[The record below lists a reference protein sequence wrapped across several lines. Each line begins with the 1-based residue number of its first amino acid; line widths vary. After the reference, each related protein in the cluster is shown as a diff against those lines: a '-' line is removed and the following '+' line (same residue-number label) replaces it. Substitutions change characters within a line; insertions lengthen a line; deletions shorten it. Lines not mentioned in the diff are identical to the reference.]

1 MIPHD
6 SMNTPAAQKIEK
18 QSSPE
23 THETQRARARVIG
36 FLLFPLALLP
46 FLALASYDW
55 HDIAELAIPSNTPVH
70 NLIGIAG
77 ARFAYNGYRL
87 IGLAVWAIPA
97 VMALAGAILA
107 SGRAFRPW
115 RRALALTLLVFSGT
129 ALLELLNFAP
139 SYAPLLHDRLNI
151 SDAGGALGYL
161 VMKRGLASALSPFG
175 ASVLMVTMLVASLI
189 LLIGAHNIVRAM
201 ATVVDWASGGR
212 ARTPEEIEAAMRR
225 REEREA
231 AALQARLAREEAR
244 RQREEERRAAIEEK
258 ERLKAMREA
267 EREAAKAAR
276 EAEALE
282 RERARALMDA
292 PSARPAPVNVF
303 APEPQAAAAADD
315 RRGGDPDGW
324 LSRRRRP
331 RARDAEPVQG
341 AAPAKAAQ
349 PSAAERPSPAPAE
362 SEDYD
367 APQEPYVLPPVSLL
381 SPIPKSTADHG
392 DVAEMAQK
400 LIDTLKVFDINATL
414 AYTVEGPV
422 VTQYALEPELG
433 VRVERIAGLSG
444 NLQMVL
450 RAKSLR
456 IQAPIPGENAV
467 GIEVPNKVAA
477 SVSFREI
484 VESKLWRDKAVIPKG
499 GAQPKF
505 QVPLLLG
512 KDAAGHDLVVD
523 LAKIPHLLVAGATGQ
538 GKSVCLNSIING
550 LLMCRTPNELRMIMV
565 DPKRVEFTSYAK
577 LPHLL
582 VPVVNDTKKVVFS
595 LKWAV
600 TEMEKRLKLFS
611 KAGCRNIIEYNTRKT
626 ITQPGLFG
634 DEELLGDESIPK
646 TIPYIVII
654 IDELADIMQTAGKEV
669 EPVIARLLALARAV
683 GIHLILATQRPD
695 TKVITGTLKANIP
708 GRIAFKTS
716 QGNDSRTILDS
727 VGAEDLIGKGDMLF
741 KTPEGT
747 LLRAQGSYISNE
759 DIFAIVDFIG
769 QHSKP
774 QFDESL
780 TKKLEKIKEADP
792 EEALEEEAEGED
804 GEGGD
809 EQPQSAP
816 RMTAAQKDQQNDD
829 VYNAALDVLRR
840 TGRAS
845 VSHLQRRMG
854 IGYNH
859 AARLIDLLEERGI
872 IGPAKGAGPREI
884 LVDLDAMMSTPE
896 ELAVKLGE
904 EESPAE
910 DGAEDGLN
918 ERKEADNEPWIN
930 S

>member
-1 MIPHD
+1 
-6 SMNTPAAQKIEK
+6 MNTPTTQKIEK
-18 QSSPE
+18 QSPPDL
-23 THETQRARARVIG
+23 HEAQRAKARVIG

-55 HDIAELAIPSNTPVH
+55 HDIAELAIPTNPTVH
-70 NLIGIAG
+70 NLVGIAG

-87 IGLAVWAIPA
+87 IGLAVWAVPA

-115 RRALALTLLVFSGT
+115 RRAFALTLLVFSGT

-139 SYAPLLHDRLNI
+139 SYSPLLHDRLNI

-212 ARTPEEIEAAMRR
+212 AKTPEEIEAAVRR

-244 RQREEERRAAIEEK
+244 RRREEERRIAIEEK
-258 ERLKAMREA
+258 ERIKAMREA

-276 EAEALE
+276 EAEEMERA
-282 RERARALMDA
+282 RERALASEPALK
-292 PSARPAPVNVF
+292 PTSASVF
-303 APEPQAAAAADD
+303 APEPAPVQEAPS
-315 RRGGDPDGW
+315 GDPDGW

-331 RARDAEPVQG
+331 RTRDAEPTQ
-341 AAPAKAAQ
+341 AAAAKPA
-349 PSAAERPSPAPAE
+349 PTLERPTLAQQTE
-362 SEDYD
+362 SEDSTL
-367 APQEPYVLPPVSLL
+367 EPYVLPPVSLL

-392 DVAEMAQK
+392 DVSEMAQK

-484 VESKLWRDKAVIPKG
+484 VESKLWHDKAVMPKG

-626 ITQPGLFG
+626 VTQPGLFG
-634 DEELLGDESIPK
+634 DEELLGDESMPK

-759 DIFAIVDFIG
+759 DIFAIVEFIG
-769 QHSKP
+769 QHSRP

-792 EEALEEEAEGED
+792 DEALDEEAAAQS
-804 GEGGD
+804 GD
-809 EQPQSAP
+809 EDAAEAQPAP

-829 VYNAALDVLRR
+829 IYNAALDVLRR

-859 AARLIDLLEERGI
+859 AACLIDLLEERGI

-884 LVDLDAMMSTPE
+884 LVDLDAMLSTPE
-896 ELAVKLGE
+896 ELAVKAGND
-904 EESPAE
+904 ESAAE
-910 DGAEDGLN
+910 NGAKDDLN
-918 ERKEADNEPWIN
+918 ERKDDDNEPWIN